1 MNSSNQTEDVKV
13 AYSLWAKTGEN
24 ANLWH
29 SLPCH
34 LIDVAATASTM
45 WDRLSPDARKLA
57 IEFFTDEESAKTSTV
72 LLAALHDIG
81 KANRFFQQKDPRQI
95 SRLSHLGVV
104 TSAETVSH
112 GEATQYIVAKWLKD
126 LGWDV
131 KSANGISIAIGGH
144 HGKFR
149 PNIERASVLE
159 LNEGYT
165 PGAIKAI
172 FQELTN
178 VLGHLTLSAKSPKLS
193 PFLGW
198 LAGFVSVADWLGS
211 NEKMVVWSQN
221 PIDLQAY
228 FKQSLQR
235 ANQLLDS
242 IDWLSNKPSEK
253 VAIES
258 FLPKNCQPNSL
269 QLQSQLISNLDFEFA
284 IIEAPTGEGKTE
296 SAFALCENSRSAGA
310 GIFFALP
317 TMATANGLYNRVRS
331 YLESSSKNQST
342 TKLLHSQ
349 SWLYKDE
356 LMRVNNPNDE
366 ESNQPD
372 EDWFSGSKRGLLAL
386 YGVGTIDQSLVGALR
401 AKHGFVRLFALAGKT
416 IVVDEVHAYDVYMS
430 DLLTRL
436 LSWLKHLNCRVI
448 LLSATL
454 PPSKKQ
460 ALLAAWGVSMN
471 GTKTNYPCVTWVQNG
486 NELHTKQVSVQ
497 SRKPVTFSLLPQ
509 VADTSWQTGADH
521 ISHLVNIHG
530 GTGALILNTVREAQ
544 EAFTHLSHHLPKEI
558 DLVLFHARFT
568 LEDRANVEH
577 HVLNLFGKTG
587 IRNKQRILVAT
598 QVVEQSLDLD
608 FDHMVSA
615 LAPIDLLIQRAG
627 RLHRHKRNLT
637 GELIAHDQQDERPN
651 PTLYI
656 LEPRKSESGVPDLQ
670 DPVYAHDILLKTND
684 FLDKQFSINQP
695 EDVAHAVE
703 TVYSSAEANH
713 DRIEW
718 QQKLEAALAKSQKIE
733 EAHHQLASDIMICP
747 PNALTE
753 LITGKTTGFDES
765 DDSPG
770 SQVAAQT
777 RLESQPSVSLII
789 LQDQNNWPPTSF
801 TKETKRNLALKTVR
815 TTANGKLLK
824 ELLTLPKPDNWDKS
838 GSNKYSIP
846 ILLNSEGIFET
857 ESYNLSYNPQAGLKV
872 KKKNAHL

>member
-1 MNSSNQTEDVKV
+1 
-13 AYSLWAKTGEN
+13 
-24 ANLWH
+24 
-29 SLPCH
+29 
-34 LIDVAATASTM
+34 M
-45 WDRLSPDARKLA
+45 WDRLPTDARQLA
-57 IEFFTDEESAKTSTV
+57 IEFFSDEKSARTSTI

-81 KANRFFQQKDPRQI
+81 KVNRFFQQKDPRQI
-95 SRLSHLGVV
+95 SRLSHLGIV
-104 TSAETVSH
+104 TSVETASH
-112 GEATQYIVAKWLKD
+112 GEATQYIVANWLKD

-149 PNIERASVLE
+149 PNFQRASVLE
-159 LNEGYT
+159 LTAGYA
-165 PGAIKAI
+165 PGAITAI

-178 VLGHLTLSAKSPKLS
+178 VLGHLTLIANSPKLS

-211 NEKMVVWSQN
+211 NEKMVVWSQHH
-221 PIDLQAY
+221 IDLQLYYQEAIH
-228 FKQSLQR
+228 R
-235 ANQLLDS
+235 ATQLLDS
-242 IDWLSNKPSEK
+242 IDWLSITPSTK

-258 FLPKNCQPNSL
+258 FLPTNCKPNSL
-269 QLQSQLISNLDFEFA
+269 QLQSQLISNQDFEFA

-317 TMATANGLYNRVRS
+317 TMATANGLYHRVHS
-331 YLESSSKNQST
+331 YLETSNENQT
-342 TKLLHSQ
+342 ITKLLHSQ

-416 IVVDEVHAYDVYMS
+416 VVVDEVHAYDVYMS
-430 DLLTRL
+430 DLLARL
-436 LSWLKHLNCRVI
+436 ISWLKHLNCRVV

-454 PPSKKQ
+454 PPSKKE
-460 ALLAAWGVSMN
+460 ALLAAWGITGSN
-471 GTKTNYPCVTWVQNG
+471 TESNYPCVTWVRNG
-486 NELHTKQVSVQ
+486 TELQTQKVSVQ

-509 VADTSWQTGADH
+509 ITDTSWQTGADH
-521 ISHLVNIHG
+521 IANLVTYHG

-544 EAFTHLSHHLPKEI
+544 DAFTYLSHLLQSDI

-568 LEDRANVEH
+568 LSDRANVENK
-577 HVLNLFGKTG
+577 VLGLFGKTG
-587 IRNKQRILVAT
+587 VRNQKRILVAT

-615 LAPIDLLIQRAG
+615 LAPIDLIIQRAG
-627 RLHRHKRNLT
+627 RLHRHKRDRNGVLV
-637 GELIAHDQQDERPN
+637 AHHQQDARPN

-656 LEPRKSESGVPDLQ
+656 LEPQISMSGVPELK
-670 DPVYAHDILLKTND
+670 DPVYAHDILLKTHD
-684 FLDKQFSINQP
+684 FLQQQFSINKP
-695 EDVAHAVE
+695 EDVAHAVD
-703 TVYSSAEANH
+703 TVYSSTEINH
-713 DRIEW
+713 DRMEW
-718 QQKLEAALAKSQKIE
+718 QQKLEAAFAKNHKIAE
-733 EAHHQLASDIMICP
+733 THHQLASDIMICP
-747 PNALTE
+747 PNDPIQ

-765 DDSPG
+765 DESPG

-777 RLESQPSVSLII
+777 RLESQPSASLII
-789 LQDQNNWPPTSF
+789 LQDQNHWPPTSF
-801 TKETKRNLALKTVR
+801 TKETKRKLALNTVR
-815 TTANGKLLK
+815 TTANGTLLK
-824 ELLTLPKPDNWDKS
+824 ELLDLPKPHNWEKS

-846 ILLNSEGIFET
+846 ILLNSEGFFET
-857 ESYNLSYNPQAGLKV
+857 ESYHLSYNPQTGLRI